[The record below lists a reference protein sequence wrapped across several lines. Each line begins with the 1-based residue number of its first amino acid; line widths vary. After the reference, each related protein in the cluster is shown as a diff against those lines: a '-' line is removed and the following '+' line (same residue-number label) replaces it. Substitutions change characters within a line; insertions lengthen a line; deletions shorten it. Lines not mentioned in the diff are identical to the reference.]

1 VPEALAHVHDD
12 YDRHRH
18 SIVFPEGSSLA
29 RMFRARSGEALV
41 NSIHHQAVKALG
53 RDMAVEAL
61 SYPDNMVEAIRY
73 TRAPFV
79 MGLQWHPE
87 FHRAGGVELL
97 DCTPILDNFLRV
109 ARETRF

>member
-1 VPEALAHVHDD
+1 MAHVHDD

-18 SIVFPEGSSLA
+18 EIVFPEGASLG
-29 RMFRARSGEALV
+29 RMLKLRSGQALV
-41 NSIHHQAVKALG
+41 NSIHHQAVKSLG
-53 RDMAVEAL
+53 RDMTVEAR
-61 SYPDNMVEAIRY
+61 SVPDGIVEAIRY
-73 TRAPFV
+73 TKAPFV

-97 DCTPILDNFLRV
+97 DCTPILDSFLRV